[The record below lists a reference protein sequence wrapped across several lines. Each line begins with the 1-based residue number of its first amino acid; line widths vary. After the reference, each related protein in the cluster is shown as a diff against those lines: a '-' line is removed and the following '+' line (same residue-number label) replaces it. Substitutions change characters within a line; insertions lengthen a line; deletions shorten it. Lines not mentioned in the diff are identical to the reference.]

1 MPANRPAQHNFP
13 DIDGY
18 RLTRVLGE
26 GGMSTVYLA
35 MQESLRRE
43 VAVKVIRKEALS
55 DDVARRRFE
64 NEARTI
70 ARLDHPHIVRIYE
83 VGHTRDELSF
93 YAMPVLPKGHVGR
106 RALVGDE
113 TRVRAIL
120 EALLSALGYAHSR
133 GVVHRDVKAENVLFD
148 AADRPMLTDFGIAL
162 RRGYGSRV
170 TSTGLAVG
178 STAYMSPEQAR
189 GIDVDHRTD
198 LYSLGVLAWEMLTGG
213 LPYRADDALSMALK
227 HVQDPIPELPPE
239 LRHWQAFFDRA
250 LAKVPAERFMDAAE
264 MAVALRA
271 VPHAQRQPVRAA
283 LARLAAELGGRRRR
297 WLWATAATLALV
309 GGVVVVQQMGLLGR
323 SELPPSGEL
332 QGAAASS
339 ASLSQ
344 TPGIDPTRAAPG
356 EDPSQAML
364 RAPPMSAAQPHI
376 DAAQR
381 HIAQRRYAAPAGNN
395 AYESLIAAWNTDP
408 THSRLADLTASLVDT
423 LSDQALQRLRDG
435 QDRDLAD
442 LISRIQRLVERDR
455 ARNADTLLKLQ
466 KSVAPTLEERM
477 RAAENG
483 FDREAGQRIAGT
495 ARDLGLP
502 AATVAGLKRR
512 ADAIAQPGDRIAAN
526 VGNMTLTRSG
536 DDLIA
541 IAQAPVSRR
550 DYEAF
555 VKATRRETALCR
567 ERASLLRVIAPRD
580 WKTPGFDQRPDN
592 PVVCVSWKD
601 AEAFARWHSQRENAR
616 YRLPTAAEA
625 QALARGAGAK
635 PVAEWLA
642 DCAPAGCSRRMA
654 DGSTWRGAKGR
665 RSLDADRGY
674 DDVGFRLVR
683 EL

>member
-1 MPANRPAQHNFP
+1 MPAHKNAQQEFP
-13 DIDGY
+13 QIAGY
-18 RLTRVLGE
+18 RLLKVLGE

-35 MQESLRRE
+35 QQESLRRE
-43 VAVKVIRKEALS
+43 VAVKVIRREALS

-70 ARLDHPHIVRIYE
+70 ARLDHPHIVRIHE
-83 VGHTRDELSF
+83 VGHTRDGLSF

-120 EALLSALGYAHSR
+120 EALLSALRYAHSR

-148 AADRPMLTDFGIAL
+148 EADRPMLTDFGIAL

-189 GIDVDHRTD
+189 GVDVDHRTD
-198 LYSLGVLAWEMLTGG
+198 LYSLGVLAWEMLTGS
-213 LPYRADDALSMALK
+213 LPYRADDALSMALR
-227 HVQDPIPELPPE
+227 HVQDPIPDLPPE
-239 LRHWQAFFDRA
+239 LRHWQGFFDRA
-250 LAKVPAERFMDAAE
+250 LAKLPAERFMDAAD
-264 MAVALRA
+264 MGAALEA
-271 VPHAQRQPVRAA
+271 VPHAQRQPLRAA

-297 WLWATAATLALV
+297 WLWATAATA
-309 GGVVVVQQMGLLGR
+309 VVVAGIVMVQQLGTL
-323 SELPPSGEL
+323 STSDLPPSERL
-332 QGAAASS
+332 QRSAAPPV
-339 ASLSQ
+339 SLAR

-364 RAPPMSAAQPHI
+364 RAPPMSAAQPHV

-381 HIAQRRYAAPAGNN
+381 HLAQRRYASPAGDN

-408 THSRLADLTASLVDT
+408 THSRLSDLTASLVDA
-423 LSDQALQRLRDG
+423 LSAQAMQRLRDG
-435 QDRDLAD
+435 RDRDLAD

-455 ARNADTLLKLQ
+455 PRNAQTLLTLQ
-466 KSVAPTLEERM
+466 KSVGPTLDARM
-477 RAAENG
+477 GAAEQA
-483 FDREAGQRIAGT
+483 FDREAGQRIAAA

-502 AATVAGLKRR
+502 AATVAGLKTR
-512 ADAIAQPGDRIAAN
+512 ADAIAQPGDRIAGGA
-526 VGNMTLTRSG
+526 GAMILTRSG
-536 DDLIA
+536 GDLIA
-541 IAQAPVSRR
+541 IAQAPVSRN

-555 VKATRRETALCR
+555 AKATRRESALCR
-567 ERASLLRVIAPRD
+567 ERASLLRVLAPRD

-601 AEAFARWHSQRENAR
+601 ADAFARWHSQRENVR

-625 QALARGAGAK
+625 QAFARGGAR

-642 DCAPAGCSRRMA
+642 DCAPAGCSRRLA

-665 RSLDADRGY
+665 RSLEADRGY

>member
-1 MPANRPAQHNFP
+1 
-13 DIDGY
+13 
-18 RLTRVLGE
+18 
-26 GGMSTVYLA
+26 MSTVYLA
-35 MQESLRRE
+35 LQESLRRE
-43 VAVKVIRKEALS
+43 VAVKVIRREALS

-83 VGHTRDELSF
+83 VGHTVDGLSF
-93 YAMPVLPKGHVGR
+93 YAMPVLPKGHLGR

-120 EALLSALGYAHSR
+120 DALLSALRYAHSR
-133 GVVHRDVKAENVLFD
+133 GVVHRDVKSENVLFD

-189 GIDVDHRTD
+189 GVDVDHRTD
-198 LYSLGVLAWEMLTGG
+198 LYSLGVLAWEMLTGA

-250 LAKVPAERFMDAAE
+250 LAKVPAERFMDATE
-264 MAVALRA
+264 MAAALDD
-271 VPHAQRQPVRAA
+271 VPHAQRQPLRAA
-283 LARLAAELGGRRRR
+283 LARLAAEVGGRRRR
-297 WLWATAATLALV
+297 WLWATGATAM
-309 GGVVVVQQMGLLGR
+309 VVAGIVLTQQLDPFDT
-323 SELPPSGEL
+323 SDLPPSERL
-332 QGAAASS
+332 QNSAASPV
-339 ASLSQ
+339 SLSQ

-381 HIAQRRYAAPAGNN
+381 HIAQRRYASPAGNN

-408 THSRLADLTASLVDT
+408 THSRLADLTADVVDA
-423 LSDQALQRLRDG
+423 LSTQAMQRLRDG
-435 QDRDLAD
+435 RDGDLAD

-477 RAAENG
+477 RAAEG
-483 FDREAGQRIAGT
+483 AFDRDAGQRVAST

-502 AATVAGLKRR
+502 ASTVTGLKTR
-512 ADAIAQPGDRIAAN
+512 ADAIAQPGDRIAAS
-526 VGNMTLTRSG
+526 VGSMTLTRSG
-536 DDLIA
+536 GELIA
-541 IAQAPVSRR
+541 IAQTPVSRR

-555 VKATRRETALCR
+555 VKATRREPSLCR
-567 ERASLLRVIAPRD
+567 ERASLLRVLAPRD

-592 PVVCVSWKD
+592 PVVCISWKD
-601 AEAFARWHSQRENAR
+601 ADAFARWQSRRDSAN

-625 QALARGAGAK
+625 QALSRSGGAK

-654 DGSTWRGAKGR
+654 DGTTWRGAKGR

>member
-1 MPANRPAQHNFP
+1 
-13 DIDGY
+13 
-18 RLTRVLGE
+18 
-26 GGMSTVYLA
+26 MSTVYLA
-35 MQESLRRE
+35 LQESLRRE
-43 VAVKVIRKEALS
+43 VAVKVIRREALS

-83 VGHTRDELSF
+83 VGHTVDGLSF
-93 YAMPVLPKGHVGR
+93 YAMPVLPKGHLGR

-120 EALLSALGYAHSR
+120 DALLSALRYAHSR
-133 GVVHRDVKAENVLFD
+133 GVVHRDVKSENVLFD

-189 GIDVDHRTD
+189 GVDVDHRTD
-198 LYSLGVLAWEMLTGG
+198 LYSLGVLAWEMLTGA

-250 LAKVPAERFMDAAE
+250 LAKVPAERFMDATE
-264 MAVALRA
+264 MAAALDD
-271 VPHAQRQPVRAA
+271 VPHAQRQPLRAA
-283 LARLAAELGGRRRR
+283 LARLAAEVGGRRRR
-297 WLWATAATLALV
+297 WLWATGATAM
-309 GGVVVVQQMGLLGR
+309 VVAGIVLTQQLDPFDT
-323 SELPPSGEL
+323 SDLPPSERL
-332 QGAAASS
+332 QNSAASPV
-339 ASLSQ
+339 SLSQ

-381 HIAQRRYAAPAGNN
+381 QLAQRRYASPAGNN

-408 THSRLADLTASLVDT
+408 THSRLADLTAQLVDA
-423 LSDQALQRLRDG
+423 LSAQALQRLRDG
-435 QDRDLAD
+435 KDRDLAD

-455 ARNADTLLKLQ
+455 ARNAETLLKLQ
-466 KSVAPTLEERM
+466 KSVGPTLQERM
-477 RAAENG
+477 RAAEES
-483 FDREAGQRIAGT
+483 FDREAGQRIAST

-502 AATVAGLKRR
+502 AATVAGLKTR
-512 ADAIAQPGDRIAAN
+512 ADAIAQPGDRIAAA
-526 VGNMTLTRSG
+526 GGSMTLTRSG
-536 DDLIA
+536 QELIA

-555 VKATRRETALCR
+555 AKATRRDTALCR
-567 ERASLLRVIAPRD
+567 ERASLLRVLAPRD
-580 WKTPGFDQRPDN
+580 WKTPGFDQRPEN

-625 QALARGAGAK
+625 QALSRAAGAK

-654 DGSTWRGAKGR
+654 DGTTWRGAKGR

>member
-1 MPANRPAQHNFP
+1 MPANNTAQHEFP
-13 DIDGY
+13 VIAGY
-18 RLTRVLGE
+18 RLLKVLGE

-35 MQESLRRE
+35 QQESLRRE
-43 VAVKVIRKEALS
+43 VAVKVIRKDALS
-55 DDVARRRFE
+55 DEVARRRFE

-93 YAMPVLPKGHVGR
+93 YAMPVLPKGHIGR

-113 TRVRAIL
+113 TRVRAII

-198 LYSLGVLAWEMLTGG
+198 LYSLGVLAWEMLTGS
-213 LPYRADDALSMALK
+213 LPYRADDALAMALK

-250 LAKVPAERFMDAAE
+250 LAKVAAERFMDAAE

-283 LARLAAELGGRRRR
+283 LARLAAELRGRRRR
-297 WLWATAATLALV
+297 WLWAAAAV
-309 GGVVVVQQMGLLGR
+309 AGVASGFLMVQQLGLLGGAGLPR
-323 SELPPSGEL
+323 SESL
-332 QGAAASS
+332 QNAAESS
-339 ASLSQ
+339 ASLSR
-344 TPGIDPTRAAPG
+344 TPGIDPAGAAPG

-364 RAPPMSAAQPHI
+364 RAPPMSAAQPHV

-381 HIAQRRYAAPAGNN
+381 HLAQRRYASPAGNN

-408 THSRLADLTASLVDT
+408 THSRLSDLTASLVDA
-423 LSDQALQRLRDG
+423 LSAQAMQRLRDG
-435 QDRDLAD
+435 RDRDLAD

-455 ARNADTLLKLQ
+455 ARNAQTLLTLQ
-466 KSVAPTLEERM
+466 KSVAPTLDARM
-477 RAAENG
+477 GAAEQA
-483 FDREAGQRIAGT
+483 FDREAGQRIAAT

-502 AATVAGLKRR
+502 AATVAGLKTR
-512 ADAIAQPGDRIAAN
+512 ADAIAQPGDRIAGGGGTM
-526 VGNMTLTRSG
+526 VLTRSG
-536 DDLIA
+536 GDLIA
-541 IAQAPVSRR
+541 IAQAPVSRN

-555 VKATRRETALCR
+555 VKATRRESALCR
-567 ERASLLRVIAPRD
+567 ERASLLRVLAPRD

-601 AEAFARWHSQRENAR
+601 ADAFARWHSQRENAR

-625 QALARGAGAK
+625 QALARGGAK

-654 DGSTWRGAKGR
+654 EGSTWRGAKGR
-665 RSLDADRGY
+665 RSLEADRGY